1 MEQRKSIVSFEPL
14 SRILQFSVPHLQRL
28 LDKNH
33 IKEMV
38 EDQKKEYDKFG
49 CFSMLQSI
57 TVGVICNDIYILDG
71 NHRMRAYEKLGQL
84 NYPIGEVILPVVI
97 YHVQSQDELIE
108 YFNRINKH
116 MPIHPFE
123 MDTAWID
130 YGKVFCAKFV
140 TAFSAYIKGKEN
152 DIIIKGCKCPHISLH
167 ELKSHLAGRNI
178 GEVLRASGETIDK
191 LFNCIW
197 DINSFVKD
205 VASSRTQFDSSM
217 SKRIKDC
224 EKKATGVVVC
234 YLGVWRRFE
243 WLDIALHLLK
253 IKSSMSESHI
263 GLSDFTVSRVKVPAV
278 LRELVWKK
286 HNKNICDDGECY
298 TCTRSLKY
306 TEMECGH
313 IIAKVLGGQE
323 TLPNFMPVCRV
334 CNRDMGIMNL
344 LEYKEMIDRCG
355 GNDMMEIT

>member
-38 EDQKKEYDKFG
+38 DDQKKEFDTFG

-57 TVGVICNDIYILDG
+57 TAGVIGQDVYILDG
-71 NHRMRAYEKLGQL
+71 NHRIRAYEKLGTL
-84 NYPIGEVILPVVI
+84 GYPVGEVILPVVI
-97 YHVQSQDELIE
+97 YRVSTQEELMG

-123 MDTAWID
+123 MNTAWVD
-130 YGKVFCAKFV
+130 YGKVFCAKFL
-140 TAFSAYIKGKEN
+140 TAFGVYVKGKEG
-152 DIIIKGCKCPHISLH
+152 DTVIKGCKCPHISLH
-167 ELKSHLAGRNI
+167 ELKSQLAARNI
-178 GEVLRASGETIDK
+178 GDVVRSNGATIEK

-197 DINSFVKD
+197 DINAFVKH
-205 VASSRTQFDSSM
+205 VANARTQFDSTM
-217 SKRIKDC
+217 SKRIRDC
-224 EKKATGVVVC
+224 EAKAGATVIC

-253 IKSSMSESHI
+253 IGKRMSDSNI

-278 LRELVWKK
+278 LREQVWKK
-286 HNKNICDDGECY
+286 HNKNICDEGECY
-298 TCTRSLKY
+298 TCMRPLKY

-313 IIAKVLGGQE
+313 ILAKVLGGQE
-323 TLPNFMPVCRV
+323 ILQNFMPVCRV

-344 LEYKEMIDRCG
+344 LEYKEMIDKG
-355 GNDMMEIT
+355 GGVCNMETT